1 MTMQADEKHH
11 GFFNSMAAQMVL
23 WGAVLVVVI
32 ALAWK
37 YVF

>member
-1 MTMQADEKHH
+1 MTMQADEKRR
-11 GFFNSMAAQMVL
+11 GFFNSMAAQMIL
-23 WGAVLVVVI
+23 WGVVLVVVI